1 MSDVRPLSDLADVN
15 LDDDDGS
22 RNVGK
27 FEKQR
32 SLQDLHGPKKRQW
45 KPNVSNNTVFFFSN
59 CLMLVERLFV
69 ESVVNSRINDVNYN
83 NEVIRTK

>member
-1 MSDVRPLSDLADVN
+1 MSDVRPLSDLAEAI
-15 LDDDDGS
+15 LDDDDGG

-45 KPNVSNNTVFFFSN
+45 KPNVSNIIHFFFK
-59 CLMLVERLFV
+59 MLVKRLFCGKCGQQ
-69 ESVVNSRINDVNYN
+69 SH
-83 NEVIRTK
+83 

>member
-1 MSDVRPLSDLADVN
+1 MSDVRPLSDLAEAI
-15 LDDDDGS
+15 LDDDDGG

-45 KPNVSNNTVFFFSN
+45 KPNVSTFFQN
-59 CLMLVERLFV
+59 VKRLFV
-69 ESVVNSRINDVNYN
+69 VTVALNTLITT
-83 NEVIRTK
+83 TK

>member
-1 MSDVRPLSDLADVN
+1 MSDVRPLSDLAEAI
-15 LDDDDGS
+15 LDDDDGG

-45 KPNVSNNTVFFFSN
+45 KPNVSTFFQN
-59 CLMLVERLFV
+59 
-69 ESVVNSRINDVNYN
+69 VVCGHSRIKYVNYN
-83 NEVIRTK
+83 NEVIRTKY